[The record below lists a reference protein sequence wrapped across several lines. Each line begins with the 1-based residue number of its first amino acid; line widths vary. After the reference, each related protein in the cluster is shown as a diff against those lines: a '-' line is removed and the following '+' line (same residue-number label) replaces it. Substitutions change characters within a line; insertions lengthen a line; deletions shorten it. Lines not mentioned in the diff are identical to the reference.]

1 MIAVQ
6 GSLQTRQYTDRDGNK
21 RAAVEVVAGSVFFG
35 DLR

>member
-21 RAAVEVVAGSVFFG
+21 RTAVEVVAGRVFFG